1 MGGPIVS
8 SHRSIFITGAS
19 SGFGRDA
26 ALNLAEQGHTV
37 FATIRG
43 VTGKNA
49 NTAHEMRDQAEANG
63 WKLHVVELSQSAI
76 MAHFGWD

>member
-1 MGGPIVS
+1 MS

-37 FATIRG
+37 FATMRG